1 MSESRPKAARIL
13 LSTRRPAGPGPRLR
27 LDSPLL
33 WDVLLAM
40 LTAVWSLLFIRLFS
54 PGRVNVDIAEQY
66 LQATGERPFTDWHPP
81 VMGMLWRGLLA
92 LTGQVGSL
100 LVLQVSV
107 LAVASW
113 LIGVLVHR
121 TGAPRWVSLLGPAI
135 MATPWVLSQM
145 TTLWKDTQMAVALLL
160 GTVFIAITR
169 LVPKTWPLW
178 IPASAL
184 LVYAVAVR
192 KNAVFAVVPIAVFGG
207 CCLLGL
213 WREHRGA
220 AGRDGGEH
228 RGAAGRDSASTP
240 ASAEAAAGEE
250 ISGAASSSERRRRLF
265 IPVGVMSLVV
275 LALIGGGA
283 KATEAVIASQVE
295 VEKTGQISQIMLDD
309 VMFSVPDSE
318 LMAADAPSEL
328 KEHISSARDTC
339 LEKNEIWD
347 SYWNCYGKG
356 ESGEDF
362 SPIAYQDE
370 LRQLWLNEVITH
382 PLRYAEYRTAVFSH
396 YFFTSAL
403 EYWPAEWHGEA
414 EDAGIEAGD
423 PKADYIVR
431 PYVEDFA
438 LGTFPMLFTP
448 WFWTLV
454 AVVLLGLGVRSLK
467 KRGQW
472 FVEERAA
479 AHGAHASAGRR
490 ILLADTHSSADRARS
505 FWPEITALA
514 ASALCYVLGYFPIVP
529 SNHFRYTFWPALA
542 VSVAVVLALAMWRR
556 GAGAPPNDA
565 ASSDGAT
572 VRADGATVRA
582 DGATA
587 WADGTTARAGGTAT
601 PSGPASSEC
610 ET

>member
-1 MSESRPKAARIL
+1 MSDSRPKAARIL
-13 LSTRRPAGPGPRLR
+13 QSARRPAGPGPQTISVGQRVVGVRSRAAAPGPRLR

-66 LQATGERPFTDWHPP
+66 LQATGEHPFTDWHPP

-160 GTVFIAITR
+160 GTVLIAITR

-178 IPASAL
+178 IPALAL

-220 AGRDGGEH
+220 AGRD
-228 RGAAGRDSASTP
+228 SASTP
-240 ASAEAAAGEE
+240 ASAEAAAGDET
-250 ISGAASSSERRRRLF
+250 GVAASSSERRRRLF

-275 LALIGGGA
+275 LALIGGGV
-283 KATEAVIASQVE
+283 KTTEAVIASQVE

-382 PLRYAEYRTAVFSH
+382 PLRYAEYRTAVFSY

-454 AVVLLGLGVRSLK
+454 AVVLLGLGFRSLK

-490 ILLADTHSSADRARS
+490 ILLADTHSSADRGRS

-542 VSVAVVLALAMWRR
+542 VSVAGVLALAMRRR

-565 ASSDGAT
+565 ASSDGT
-572 VRADGATVRA
+572 TIRA

-587 WADGTTARAGGTAT
+587 RADGTAT

>member
-1 MSESRPKAARIL
+1 MSEPRPKAARIL
-13 LSTRRPAGPGPRLR
+13 QSARRPAGSGSPLR

-33 WDVLLAM
+33 WDLLLAV
-40 LTAVWSLLFIRLFS
+40 LTAVWSLLFIRLFY

-66 LQATGERPFTDWHPP
+66 LQATGEHPFTDWHPP
-81 VMGMLWRGLLA
+81 VMGVLWRGLLA
-92 LTGQVGSL
+92 LTGEAGSL
-100 LVLQVSV
+100 LVLQVGL

-135 MATPWVLSQM
+135 MITPWVVSQM

-160 GTVFIAITR
+160 GAVLIVITR
-169 LVPKTWPLW
+169 FAPKTWPLW
-178 IPASAL
+178 FPALAL

-207 CCLLGL
+207 YCLLGL
-213 WREHRGA
+213 WREHRRLGHRQRR
-220 AGRDGGEH
+220 AGR
-228 RGAAGRDSASTP
+228 RDRPFLPIA
-240 ASAEAAAGEE
+240 
-250 ISGAASSSERRRRLF
+250 
-265 IPVGVMSLVV
+265 VMSLVV
-275 LALIGGGA
+275 LALIGGGV
-283 KATEAVIASQVE
+283 KVTEAAIASQVE

-309 VMFSVPDSE
+309 VMFSVSDAE
-318 LMAADAPSEL
+318 LMAADAPTEL
-328 KEHISSARDTC
+328 KEHISSARDRC

-370 LRQLWLNEVITH
+370 LRQLWLHEVITH
-382 PLRYAEYRTAVFSH
+382 PLRYVEYRTAVFSH

-414 EDAGIEAGD
+414 EKAGIEPGNA
-423 PKADYIVR
+423 KADYIVR

-454 AVVLLGLGVRSLK
+454 AVWLLGLGWCKYK
-467 KRGQW
+467 KRRQS
-472 FVEERAA
+472 VEERA
-479 AHGAHASAGRR
+479 SA
-490 ILLADTHSSADRARS
+490 TRARS

-514 ASALCYVLGYFPIVP
+514 TSALCYVIGYFPIVP
-529 SNHFRYTFWPALA
+529 ANHFRYTFWPALA
-542 VSVAVVLALAMWRR
+542 VSAAMVLALAMWRR
-556 GAGAPPNDA
+556 GAGVPLSNM
-565 ASSDGAT
+565 
-572 VRADGATVRA
+572 
-582 DGATA
+582 
-587 WADGTTARAGGTAT
+587 
-601 PSGPASSEC
+601 SGPASSEC